1 MAVKQLKQFSAAKMG
16 TRKRDCLQNVAK
28 GFGIYPSPSPSA
40 SAIQDMQRNKAKG
53 TFHANSNFPLDGA
66 VPVYLD
72 TASKWEHIIV
82 ADHGVYWSD
91 GKRLT
96 SLAGLKVLGWGEWCN
111 GYRIV
116 EIVPDPKP
124 APTGFLPAK
133 GYWKKG
139 DKDARIAKLCNFY
152 ADNFYG
158 YYCKTR
164 KAAHYLLDGPVFGP
178 NCEKWTKSFQRRTG
192 LVADGMV
199 GPKTYAKLKQYGFKG

>member
-16 TRKRDCLQNVAK
+16 TRKGYCLQNVAK

-40 SAIQDMQRNKAKG
+40 SAVQDMQRNKNKG

-72 TASKWEHIIV
+72 TASKYEHIIV
-82 ADHGVYWSD
+82 ADHGIYWSD

-116 EIVPDPKP
+116 EIVPDPTP

-133 GYWKKG
+133 GYWARYDKDDRVAKLATFMRNTFPAYTPKAALGPVYG
-139 DKDARIAKLCNFY
+139 DKLW
-152 ADNFYG
+152 
-158 YYCKTR
+158 
-164 KAAHYLLDGPVFGP
+164 AAIR
-178 NCEKWTKSFQRRTG
+178 EFQRRSNG
-192 LVADGMV
+192 KLYPDGMT
-199 GPKTYAKLKQYGFKG
+199 GQLTYNELKRYGFKG